1 MLNLSSYY
9 LFPISLSLSLPSIH
23 LSSAL
28 ERSLSLFLS
37 KSIFSAVWGLEPY
50 WKHFQCC
57 WLDSSYQAEAET
69 SCRSEAHRPDLQG
82 LPSLP
87 LPQLARLE
95 RSNFGN
101 INNAEQSWLSKTSIQ
116 AGITRGGAGKEP
128 GKSCS
133 SSLAGNRSTSF
144 AVQFAQRGWQ
154 LHLPR
159 SVRFKRALKEIKTF
173 MCDDYSYFIWKLLK
187 SAMMTETAVLLLI
200 DTHVNYELSEFL
212 VVLLQTC
219 FFL

>member
-1 MLNLSSYY
+1 MWKCFFLLYWRNEFTVSSLHIFICLNSSSSAPSPHTPWMLNLSSYY

-57 WLDSSYQAEAET
+57 WLDSSCQAEAET
-69 SCRSEAHRPDLQG
+69 SCRNVDHQPDLQG
-82 LPSLP
+82 LSSLP

-101 INNAEQSWLSKTSIQ
+101 INNAERWWLSKTSIH
-116 AGITRGGAGKEP
+116 AGVTRGGAGKSQENP
-128 GKSCS
+128 AALQWQEIHPHRLPSNLLSAADNCIS
-133 SSLAGNRSTSF
+133 
-144 AVQFAQRGWQ
+144 RG
-154 LHLPR
+154 P
-159 SVRFKRALKEIKTF
+159 SV
-173 MCDDYSYFIWKLLK
+173 SNG
-187 SAMMTETAVLLLI
+187 
-200 DTHVNYELSEFL
+200 H
-212 VVLLQTC
+212 
-219 FFL
+219 

>member
-1 MLNLSSYY
+1 MFVLGFFCFINVMNSLSSLHIFICLNSSSSAPSPHTPWMLNLSSYY

-37 KSIFSAVWGLEPY
+37 KSIFSAVRGLEPY

-57 WLDSSYQAEAET
+57 WLDSSCQAEAET
-69 SCRSEAHRPDLQG
+69 SCRNVDHRPDLRG

-87 LPQLARLE
+87 LPPLARLE

-101 INNAEQSWLSKTSIQ
+101 INNAVRWWLSKTSIQ
-116 AGITRGGAGKEP
+116 AGVTRGAAGKEP
-128 GKSCS
+128 GKSRS
-133 SSLAGNRSTSF
+133 SSVAGNRSTSL

-154 LHLPR
+154 LP
-159 SVRFKRALKEIKTF
+159 
-173 MCDDYSYFIWKLLK
+173 
-187 SAMMTETAVLLLI
+187 
-200 DTHVNYELSEFL
+200 
-212 VVLLQTC
+212 
-219 FFL
+219 